1 MCKECYNKKYDR
13 VSKKK
18 PNAKALPNF
27 KVDPVLIIGAQFVTP
42 LINRP

>member
-1 MCKECYNKKYDR
+1 MPKECYTKKYDR
-13 VSKKK
+13 VNKKR
-18 PNAKALPNF
+18 PNAKALPNL